1 MAQRR
6 PNTPSSI
13 IYMFVAVWRARRLP
27 FYVFPLCLNGH
38 ASGSH
43 CVEMALVRC
52 GWGASLRLDED
63 IKRPGSGVRAIRVSG
78 GGWGARASHFSGS
91 AYEAG
96 AGNVGNRAGGGQG
109 ARRGWATHY
118 LMYRDFRRSGLAGTL
133 AVGLAMS
140 LGEPDDDGERGRRKS
155 NKAGGQGGHRSILGG
170 AAPACEPYSPR
181 VFPDDVLECF
191 RTVSLRIVQRCNGA
205 SSRSNS
211 ASELILASAVAA
223 RFDGSFCRPGS
234 SKPWVAP
241 G

>member
-78 GGWGARASHFSGS
+78 GGWGPALRTSRDQRMRLAPAMS
-91 AYEAG
+91 ATAQAAAKVLAEAG
-96 AGNVGNRAGGGQG
+96 
-109 ARRGWATHY
+109 
-118 LMYRDFRRSGLAGTL
+118 
-133 AVGLAMS
+133 
-140 LGEPDDDGERGRRKS
+140 
-155 NKAGGQGGHRSILGG
+155 
-170 AAPACEPYSPR
+170 
-181 VFPDDVLECF
+181 
-191 RTVSLRIVQRCNGA
+191 
-205 SSRSNS
+205 
-211 ASELILASAVAA
+211 
-223 RFDGSFCRPGS
+223 
-234 SKPWVAP
+234 
-241 G
+241 